1 MFDAPPSNEIRKQ
14 RERNRSEYQLSSLHH
29 VELLFFVFTFPPYQ
43 ALSGSSLRSTH
54 SLSPA
59 QHAQA
64 FPREVLADSS
74 FRSPHGP
81 SPAKHS
87 RPPLFRASA
96 RTSCLHL
103 VQDKELSVT
112 KSPSWHRAGAFRD
125 NSLMRLLL
133 ASKSPARLSTLLAAG
148 ITPIV
153 RVSEVDEDAVLESVK
168 AHSPSPSADEQVVAL
183 ARAKRD
189 AVASTLTSDALL
201 DEEGADS
208 LLLVGCDSM
217 LEINGRMV
225 GKPHLP
231 EIARERIRE
240 MRGNAATLWTG
251 HALSLLRRQEDG
263 SYALESALSR
273 SASTVVHFGQISDEE
288 IEAYIASGEPLR
300 VAGSFTIDGLG
311 GPFITGVEG
320 DHHSVVGISLP
331 LLRELASELGVFW
344 PDLWDFR
351 RRTPSQELSPSTGA
365 EG

>member
-1 MFDAPPSNEIRKQ
+1 
-14 RERNRSEYQLSSLHH
+14 
-29 VELLFFVFTFPPYQ
+29 
-43 ALSGSSLRSTH
+43 
-54 SLSPA
+54 
-59 QHAQA
+59 
-64 FPREVLADSS
+64 
-74 FRSPHGP
+74 
-81 SPAKHS
+81 
-87 RPPLFRASA
+87 
-96 RTSCLHL
+96 
-103 VQDKELSVT
+103 
-112 KSPSWHRAGAFRD
+112 
-125 NSLMRLLL
+125 MRLLL

-189 AVASTLTSDALL
+189 AVASTLTTDAQL

-225 GKPHLP
+225 GKPHVP
-231 EIARERIRE
+231 EVARERIRE
-240 MRGNAATLWTG
+240 MRGSAATLWTG
-251 HALSLLRRQEDG
+251 HAVSLLRHQEDG

-273 SASTVVHFGQISDEE
+273 SASTIVHFGQISDEE

-331 LLRELASELGVFW
+331 LLRALASELGVFW

-351 RRTPSQELSPSTGA
+351 RRTPSPELSPSTGA